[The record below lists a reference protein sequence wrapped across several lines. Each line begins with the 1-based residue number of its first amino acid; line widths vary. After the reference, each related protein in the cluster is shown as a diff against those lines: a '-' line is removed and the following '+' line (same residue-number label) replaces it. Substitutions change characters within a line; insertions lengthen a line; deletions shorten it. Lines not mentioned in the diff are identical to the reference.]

1 MQQFSSTVSAQLV
14 AALMAP
20 AELLLALLEYSHPL
34 EDLKKIDLEGFNW
47 STRFDTGQTLLVRC
61 IRNALVLP
69 EEKKGERLKII
80 DWLIGS
86 GASIEQACTGG
97 QSIYCW
103 SSKPEIKEIKV
114 QCKGLSA
121 IAYVRVL
128 RGLMRE
134 NLEHWKAQDDFLAQ
148 VLSLFAAS
156 SPSASRH
163 RVPIDEGIA
172 ELWEKSLAAKE
183 SHDLTIETADGL
195 VTAHAHML
203 KAASAVVTA
212 MLDSPMKE
220 GKAQR
225 IEVKDASSKAVSLF
239 LEMLVG
245 QFLITH
251 VCFHHHST
259 HSLTGP
265 SSCLRPWLCPGS
277 CTPLQC
283 QMSLTTRQLCML
295 WMWLIAGK
303 RRWWW

>member
-1 MQQFSSTVSAQLV
+1 MQRSQCDFICACIAAGDAQ
-14 AALMAP
+14 
-20 AELLLALLEYSHPL
+20 
-34 EDLKKIDLEGFNW
+34 
-47 STRFDTGQTLLVRC
+47 
-61 IRNALVLP
+61 
-69 EEKKGERLKII
+69 
-80 DWLIGS
+80 
-86 GASIEQACTGG
+86 
-97 QSIYCW
+97 
-103 SSKPEIKEIKV
+103 KPERMESSRGFPGP
-114 QCKGLSA
+114 GLASFA
-121 IAYVRVL
+121 
-128 RGLMRE
+128 
-134 NLEHWKAQDDFLAQ
+134 
-148 VLSLFAAS
+148 AAS
-156 SPSASRH
+156 SQSVTGP